1 MEEQAH
7 KKDYFAP
14 MHTAEHV
21 LSGTIVK
28 RYGCDRAFTTHI
40 ERKKSKIDF
49 RLDVQPTREEL
60 DEIQRVTNEVLAQ
73 GLPVTEEFLCRE
85 EAMKQFN
92 LSRLP
97 EDAGDRVRIV
107 RVGDYDACP
116 CIGEHVENTADIPLL
131 QIISADC
138 TEGVLRVRFKFNK
151 A

>member
-1 MEEQAH
+1 MEEQTH

-49 RLDVQPTREEL
+49 RLDAQPTREDL
-60 DEIQRVTNEVLAQ
+60 DEIERVTNEVLAQ
-73 GLPVTEEFLCRE
+73 GLPVAEEFLSRD

-97 EDAGDRVRIV
+97 DDAGNVVRIV

-116 CIGEHVENTADIPLL
+116 CIGEHVENTAEIPPLR
-131 QIISADC
+131 IISAD
-138 TEGVLRVRFKFNK
+138 GSDGILRVRFKFDK
-151 A
+151 S

>member
-1 MEEQAH
+1 MEEQAQ

-60 DEIQRVTNEVLAQ
+60 DEIERTTNEVLAQ
-73 GLPVTEEFLCRE
+73 GLSVTEEFLNRD

-97 EDAGDRVRIV
+97 EDAGDTVRIV

-116 CIGEHVENTADIPLL
+116 CIGEHVENTSVIPPL